1 MAYSDYLSPTSS
13 FMDEI
18 LGRSSISTRL
28 QQNIPTPQ
36 MYDDP
41 YGSAYGATP
50 SAGVGGAGT
59 NTKLTGI
66 GQYSAPTTAQSRMTT
81 GSPYGTTPSSSASSY
96 SPFGGSSM
104 GGRTSTTTASP
115 IPYGSRSTW
124 KPQAGAVAPK
134 FGALP
139 EYLAPKINEARVSS
153 LQEKAMGAPMGQ
165 LRRGLQQSLT
175 SSRYIENPAVRAMM
189 ERETLGGYGAGIS
202 DIRTGAGRE
211 AMSMYMPEFQAAGQ
225 KAASEYSAGVGKVQS
240 QFQADLSEYLK
251 RGTQTTTP
259 VQGRYQGSSAYPITW
274 S

>member
-1 MAYSDYLSPTSS
+1 MAYSPAGGY
-13 FMDEI
+13 
-18 LGRSSISTRL
+18 
-28 QQNIPTPQ
+28 
-36 MYDDP
+36 
-41 YGSAYGATP
+41 TP
-50 SAGVGGAGT
+50 SWMQEGSTERPPALGAVGT

-66 GQYSAPTTAQSRMTT
+66 GQYSSTSPSAAKKTT
-81 GSPYGTTPSSSASSY
+81 GSPYGTSVFSSVLNKPMSDTTSRPSM
-96 SPFGGSSM
+96 SPY
-104 GGRTSTTTASP
+104 TTASP
-115 IPYGSRSTW
+115 VPYGSRSSW
-124 KPQAGAVAPK
+124 EPQAGAVAPK

-211 AMSMYMPEFQAAGQ
+211 AMSMYMPEFQEAGQ
-225 KAASEYSAGVGKVQS
+225 KAAAEYGAGVGKVQS
-240 QFQADLSEYLK
+240 QFQADLADYLK
-251 RGTQTTTP
+251 RGSQLTTP
-259 VQGRYQGSSAYPITW
+259 VQGRYQGASTKPITW